1 MQVGRGVTHI
11 QRGVGLHGKE
21 GEQGEGVSGFL
32 PKQRGEEKWGK

>member
-11 QRGVGLHGKE
+11 RRGVGLHGKE
-21 GEQGEGVSGFL
+21 GEGVSGFL